1 MRIDFD
7 DTLKKFQTSLEELFN
22 LPETNCVTTV
32 EFETGRKY
40 IKVLKCRKFD
50 TGYSSRDLYCFI
62 DKATGDIL
70 KPASWSTPAKHARG
84 NIFGSISCCGMY
96 GIAYLR

>member
-7 DTLKKFQTSLEELFN
+7 DTLKKFQTFLESLFN
-22 LPETNCVTTV
+22 SPETNRHTTV

-40 IKVLKCRKFD
+40 IKVVKCRKFE
-50 TGYSSRDLYCFI
+50 TGREVYCFI

-70 KPASWSTPAKHARG
+70 KPASWSAPAKHARG
-84 NIFGSISCCGMY
+84 NIFGSISCCGMH